1 VTAPLVTIVI
11 LNWNG
16 ASDTVA
22 CLRSCA
28 HLVDRPAPAIV
39 VVDNASTDE
48 SVPEIR
54 GEFPATPVIE
64 APSNLGY
71 AGGNNLGIRWA
82 LEAGSEYIW
91 LLNNDTRVGPRALTE
106 LVQALRADR
115 GAAMAGSKILYDADP
130 DRLWSA
136 GGYFTRSGLAR
147 HRGFDQVDH
156 GQFDQSGP
164 VGYVTGCSLLVRA
177 EVVRQIGLLLEEYF
191 LYYEDV
197 EWNARAHRLGWTS
210 IYVPTSIVWHKVG
223 ASLTRKDNPR
233 AYYYVTR
240 NWMHFLGQSDPA
252 RLPLALARITAASA
266 LSLLRGDAGTAAA
279 RLRGVIDAARGR
291 LGQ

>member
-1 VTAPLVTIVI
+1 MRQTIPARLAAERVPGAGPRDAARRGWTQVDAARFAPDLVLGGTKPLVPLESGLSGNSGGRRRRQSEEGQDGGLETLARGDVLIGAGGSWGSRYQAVPAAVTAPLVTIVI

-48 SVPEIR
+48 SVPEIH

-91 LLNNDTRVGPRALTE
+91 LLNNDTRVAPRALAE
-106 LVQALRADR
+106 LVDALRADR

-130 DRLWSA
+130 DRLWSP
-136 GGYFTRSGLAR
+136 F
-147 HRGFDQVDH
+147 RGRAAQ
-156 GQFDQSGP
+156 
-164 VGYVTGCSLLVRA
+164 GCSIHPSGGNPPYMTMAPCLA
-177 EVVRQIGLLLEEYF
+177 APYF
-191 LYYEDV
+191 FFPLDSF
-197 EWNARAHRLGWTS
+197 S
-210 IYVPTSIVWHKVG
+210 I
-223 ASLTRKDNPR
+223 RD
-233 AYYYVTR
+233 
-240 NWMHFLGQSDPA
+240 
-252 RLPLALARITAASA
+252 ASA
-266 LSLLRGDAGTAAA
+266 SVRC
-279 RLRGVIDAARGR
+279 I
-291 LGQ
+291 